1 MRASVAEE
9 ILPNI
14 GSAERRRPSLCGRV
28 CDGRVT
34 GERSDNGA
42 RQWPSEAQAEVTVAG
57 RKRSHLVAP
66 ACCWLPAPPSS
77 TLTFALW
84 LLLPPRLRRLASPPL
99 PSPPFS
105 PSRYRRPSFHL
116 RFSAPS
122 LRPAAL
128 SSSFPAPALH
138 SESVVFVCS
147 ASLRR
152 SVNVQA
158 PYPAHCFPA

>member
-14 GSAERRRPSLCGRV
+14 GPAERRRPSLCGRV

-138 SESVVFVCS
+138 SESVVYVCS
-147 ASLRR
+147 ASLRC

-158 PYPAHCFPA
+158 PYPAHCIPA

>member
-128 SSSFPAPALH
+128 SSFPAPALH
-138 SESVVFVCS
+138 SESEVFVCS
-147 ASLRR
+147 ASLRC

-158 PYPAHCFPA
+158 PYPAHCIPA